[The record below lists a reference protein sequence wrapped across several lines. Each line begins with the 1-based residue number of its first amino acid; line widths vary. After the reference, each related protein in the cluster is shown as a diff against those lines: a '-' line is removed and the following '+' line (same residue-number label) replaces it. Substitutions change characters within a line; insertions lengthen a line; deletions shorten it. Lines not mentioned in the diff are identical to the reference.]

1 MKQSDTYKSE
11 VKNFKND
18 LIENL
23 IDYHIDI
30 TDFNVIKPFI
40 IESIESVWKGNV
52 QDLKSYLAEQNQCS
66 VGDIENLLERSNSR
80 NWPAFFRSENNRR
93 SEDFQA
99 KNSLQLGRVVFLDNE
114 REEKRRR
121 FKELKFCVLHHL
133 KRSFECNDTGK
144 CHALYHISRIGLG
157 CCWYSYIWR
166 LVCYNCTSA
175 DVTDA
180 YKSDKSNLK
189 NKLCMLCCMSAH
201 VFCFPFH
208 LCYWYDKKNY
218 EPRIVSNEA
227 PAVISGGRT
236 VGADAMVVNEAA
248 DLNSLQEVS
257 SQESMNSGD
266 SNNASKNSSGGEEKE
281 LDERKRLDETDSEEQ
296 VFFYILYH
304 YLDKKNLD

>member
-1 MKQSDTYKSE
+1 M
-11 VKNFKND
+11 KNFKND

-144 CHALYHISRIGLG
+144 CNALYHISRIGLG
-157 CCWYSYIWR
+157 CCWYSAKCLLQTLDLGVHLFFRWSWLIWKI
-166 LVCYNCTSA
+166 CWS
-175 DVTDA
+175 
-180 YKSDKSNLK
+180 
-189 NKLCMLCCMSAH
+189 
-201 VFCFPFH
+201 H
-208 LCYWYDKKNY
+208 LPENTFTCLF
-218 EPRIVSNEA
+218 S
-227 PAVISGGRT
+227 
-236 VGADAMVVNEAA
+236 
-248 DLNSLQEVS
+248 
-257 SQESMNSGD
+257 
-266 SNNASKNSSGGEEKE
+266 
-281 LDERKRLDETDSEEQ
+281 
-296 VFFYILYH
+296 
-304 YLDKKNLD
+304 